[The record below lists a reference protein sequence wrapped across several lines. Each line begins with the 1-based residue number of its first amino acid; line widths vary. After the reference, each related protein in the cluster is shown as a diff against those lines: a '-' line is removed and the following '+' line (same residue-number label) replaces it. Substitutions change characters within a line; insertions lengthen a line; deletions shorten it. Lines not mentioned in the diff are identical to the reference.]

1 MDTRGIADLT
11 PVELNKHAQ
20 QLGNTPMEAIYLVI
34 EGVTR
39 KVQLKL
45 ESENLDWIGERPDRL
60 RSDTGIGSP
69 GPSVP

>member
-1 MDTRGIADLT
+1 MVEATRSRAFEGKLMDTRGIANLT

-45 ESENLDWIGERPDRL
+45 ESGIRPDR
-60 RSDTGIGSP
+60 
-69 GPSVP
+69 